1 MLVPGQMS
9 ETYVDVVVVVLVVV
23 SKYGGAK
30 TMLVVV
36 DAKLLEVVVLW
47 LGQHSTISG
56 FGRPKR

>member
-1 MLVPGQMS
+1 MS

-47 LGQHSTISG
+47 LGQHSTMSG